1 MAAACVIMQAGRQYM
16 LNQTRSLKSMSQDTR
31 RKMHVYTQSLPGA
44 VGLYRKA
51 SMLALNALNHE
62 SNPPKKPFLWLLMI
76 YRTTEEYI
84 CKRFLPFILTTS
96 MHVFRLQT
104 FAGHGNLCA
113 KQIAPKCVRN
123 TAAITYS
130 DVGGEGERGGEGQPL
145 CAASD
150 AAL

>member
-1 MAAACVIMQAGRQYM
+1 
-16 LNQTRSLKSMSQDTR
+16 
-31 RKMHVYTQSLPGA
+31 
-44 VGLYRKA
+44 
-51 SMLALNALNHE
+51 
-62 SNPPKKPFLWLLMI
+62 
-76 YRTTEEYI
+76 
-84 CKRFLPFILTTS
+84 